1 MHFES
6 SAPCSGVRL
15 RAPRPL
21 PPRWGCSVMSH
32 RCGPGHPSILTTPP
46 LVTADWQPK
55 GRQLLFLFSPRKLR
69 PNFATNC
76 FSLLLILPEYIMFT
90 SKIYPV
96 FFFGSRTTF
105 PSMFWHSFLSLDFH
119 DISWF
124 MIPDIYHAFFS
135 FHFIILKS
143 STPSLNSSVLQG

>member
-124 MIPDIYHAFFS
+124 MIPDTYHASFS

-143 STPSLNSSVLQG
+143 STPSLNSSVLQD